1 MPATDQATLLAGPNI
16 ACYNNLGM
24 QDQQLIKLALLQI
37 IAKSLNPVAATDQAS
52 LLSSPNIACY
62 RSVGSYP
69 LLELALL
76 QIIANGI
83 GSGGG
88 GYTLPIAS
96 TTTLGGIK
104 PDGTT
109 ITVNASTGVASAAGG
124 TATSNVVS
132 GSGANPNNVGGFIL
146 VPPIPTSG
154 AVYTQDPSIGT
165 GSNVWLWSVA
175 NQNWVQFSV

>member
-1 MPATDQATLLAGPNI
+1 MPATDQATLLSGPNI

-37 IAKSLNPVAATDQAS
+37 IANALNPMAKTDQAS
-52 LLSSPNIACY
+52 LLSDPNIACY

-88 GYTLPIAS
+88 S
-96 TTTLGGIK
+96 
-104 PDGTT
+104 GTQLVFT
-109 ITVNASTGVASAAGG
+109 AA
-124 TATSNVVS
+124 A
-132 GSGANPNNVGGFIL
+132 ANPNTGGITPANPSL
-146 VPPIPTSG
+146 
-154 AVYTQDPSIGT
+154 PSIYYQVPSDGSGT
-165 GSNVWLWSVA
+165 NFWTWDTVA
-175 NQNWVQFSV
+175 QTWNQVSA